1 VLLES
6 WPELVK
12 MGKHLILQP
21 HLIYHYA
28 DESASAAHSVG
39 TRRQGGC
46 SRSIQSDIR
55 SAEQTEGAAAV

>member
-1 VLLES
+1 MLLES

-21 HLIYHYA
+21 QLICNYA

-46 SRSIQSDIR
+46 SQSIQSDMR
-55 SAEQTEGAAAV
+55 SAEQPERAAAL